1 MAKLN
6 FHDIINFFW
15 NRDDF
20 SVTAADCGY
29 ARIYKNGDDENGDL
43 YYMCVKANGDNV
55 ESIDFYVRKMH
66 HMKKGYMVDG
76 STVFVKMFSFDLCD
90 IESVEHLADVC
101 KNTFEQLVV
110 AEIRYLQQQMNKM
123 NKLLID

>member
-6 FHDIINFFW
+6 FHDLINFFW

-20 SVTAADCGY
+20 SVTSADCGY
-29 ARIYKNGDDENGDL
+29 GRIYKNGDENGDL
-43 YYMCVKANGDNV
+43 YFMCVEANGDNV

-66 HMKKGYMVDG
+66 HMKNGKDSKY
-76 STVFVKMFSFDLCD
+76 VKAFSFDVSD
-90 IESVEHLADVC
+90 IESIEHLVDVC
-101 KNTFEQLVV
+101 KNTFDKLVV
-110 AEIRYLQQQMNKM
+110 AEIRYLKQQMNKM